1 MSEKTVDPVN
11 TPILTILK
19 EHGRPTFG
27 LHANKQWHED
37 PRHLVFSMAR
47 YKFVAKMLSGS
58 KNALEI
64 GCGDGFNARIIKQ
77 EVKALTLTDI
87 DPLFVA
93 DANEHVTREWPY
105 EAFTHDILT
114 GPVPRPAASFDAIYT
129 LDVLE
134 HVEQAR
140 EGIFLKNALVSLA
153 PNGIMIVGMP
163 SKESLAFAK
172 PVEVTGHINC
182 KTQPELKALMQQYFH
197 NVFMFSMNDEMVHTG
212 YSKLAHYIF
221 ALCCAPK
228 SKG

>member
-1 MSEKTVDPVN
+1 MAEKTVDPVN
-11 TPILTILK
+11 TPILSILK

-27 LHANKQWHED
+27 LHANKQWFED

-77 EVKALTLTDI
+77 EVKALTLVDI

-93 DANEHVTREWPY
+93 DAKEHKTAEWPY
-105 EAFTHDILT
+105 EAFTHDIVT
-114 GPVPRPAASFDAIYT
+114 GGPVPGTFDAIYT

-134 HVEQAR
+134 HVSADL
-140 EGIFLKNALVSLA
+140 EGVFLKNAMASLA
-153 PNGIMIVGMP
+153 PNGVMIVGMP

-228 SKG
+228 AKK